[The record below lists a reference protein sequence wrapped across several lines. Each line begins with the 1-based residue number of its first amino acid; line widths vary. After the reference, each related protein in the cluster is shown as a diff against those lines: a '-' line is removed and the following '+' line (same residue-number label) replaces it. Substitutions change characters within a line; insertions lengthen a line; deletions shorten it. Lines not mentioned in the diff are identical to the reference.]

1 MGLMETATQTHP
13 YLVQLRDEDGAPI
26 GALYFRNLANAQG
39 YAFTM
44 LGHEKSTGLVCS
56 AEIMTKQSDGTYTV
70 TEEMEY

>member
-1 MGLMETATQTHP
+1 MTTATQTDHP
-13 YLVQLRDEDGAPI
+13 YLVQLRDEDGSPI

-44 LGHEKSTGLVCS
+44 LGFEKQAGLVCS
-56 AEIMTKQSDGTYTV
+56 AEILTRQADGTFTI